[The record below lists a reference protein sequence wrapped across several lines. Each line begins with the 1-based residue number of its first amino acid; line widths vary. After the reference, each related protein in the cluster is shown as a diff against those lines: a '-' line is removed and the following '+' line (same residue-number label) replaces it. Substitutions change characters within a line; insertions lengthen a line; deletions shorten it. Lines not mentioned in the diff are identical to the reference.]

1 MCVGVETWKH
11 YPRPAISSCTTRE
24 ITEYGSTE
32 SQNILTKPPATN
44 GTRYYGTAY
53 KIVPTSKSFYINR
66 FGSDTFRTSQ
76 A

>member
-32 SQNILTKPPATN
+32 SQNILTKPP
-44 GTRYYGTAY
+44 
-53 KIVPTSKSFYINR
+53 VSTSY
-66 FGSDTFRTSQ
+66 
-76 A
+76 